1 MATYTLH
8 LNFRAAAALTAAALV
23 VSACA
28 SRTATPPAATLAL
41 YEVNAPDME
50 AGVAPAERRGAGGNS
65 SGAAAIGDFVR
76 TRNPQLQFCYEE
88 TRRSSPDL
96 AGSATIGVLL
106 APDGTV
112 TRADV
117 LRRSW
122 EGKGAEQVESCV
134 LGKVRR
140 WKFPASEEGAAKRVH
155 SFSVIFTRGAR

>member
-1 MATYTLH
+1 MSRFSTL
-8 LNFRAAAALTAAALV
+8 ALTAAALV
-23 VSACA
+23 VGACGG
-28 SRTATPPAATLAL
+28 SRTSTPAASTLAL
-41 YEVNAPDME
+41 YEINAPDMD
-50 AGVAPAERRGAGGNS
+50 AGVAPAARRSAGGNS

-106 APDGTV
+106 APDGSV

-134 LGKVRR
+134 LAKVRH
-140 WKFPASEEGAAKRVH
+140 WKFPASEDGVPKRAH
-155 SFSVIFTRGAR
+155 SFSVIFTR